1 LGPQDGRFPA
11 FGLLG
16 GPDVHACSVS
26 GRLEFHG
33 SRRITRWRPLVQWL
47 LAIPQFMIASAL
59 RTLRQILPLI
69 SVNHAEPGPPHE
81 PTTWSR

>member
-1 LGPQDGRFPA
+1 
-11 FGLLG
+11 
-16 GPDVHACSVS
+16 
-26 GRLEFHG
+26 
-33 SRRITRWRPLVQWL
+33 
-47 LAIPQFMIASAL
+47 MIASAL